1 MLLAYR
7 RGLLKPDYPN
17 GLQSR
22 LREKLML
29 DILDME
35 LTSDL
40 LNKRS
45 DVLNVLYAN
54 HLDPKRLTDAVDL
67 MQDQVTEACKLK
79 EYDINY
85 SSRKRNE
92 LNSDKYNL
100 AKAFTALKERGIIK
114 SFQQHVNNVLKK
126 INK

>member
-17 GLQSR
+17 GFQSK

-29 DILDME
+29 DMLDME
-35 LTSDL
+35 LASDL
-40 LNKRS
+40 LNKRA
-45 DVLNVLYAN
+45 DVVNGIYST
-54 HLDPKRLTDAVDL
+54 HIDPKKITDAVEL
-67 MQDQVTEACKLK
+67 MQEQVTEACKLK

-85 SSRKRNE
+85 LSRKRKE
-92 LNSDKYNL
+92 LSSDKYNL